1 MFKNKTFYIV
11 IILIC
16 FSVLVFIEYIT
27 PKPVNWQRTYSKDD
41 KIPYGS
47 YIVFELLSE
56 LFENQT
62 IKPNY
67 KTFYEVAQHDN
78 IGIFEEDSNKIS
90 YEKYHT
96 NFILFNEN
104 FTPDE
109 TETSTILDIAHK
121 GGYFF
126 IASQYFGGT
135 FADTL
140 GIETSEYAAWKSDYS
155 EKDEKVAISLAN
167 PIFAQK
173 QYVFYEHMIS
183 FAFKSL
189 EIKKLIAKESIK
201 ILGKKGNQVNFIY
214 IPYGDGGF
222 YLHTCPLIFTNYN
235 MLSDNNE
242 YISTAL
248 SYLPTQNIIWDEYYK
263 NGRKESQNQL
273 RFILQHES
281 LKYAWW
287 VLLVSVGLFMFFKA
301 KRTQR
306 IMPIMKL
313 PQNTTLDFTKT
324 VGQLYFQRRDDTD
337 LAKKKIVYFLEYI
350 RTVFYLNTNQLDKE
364 FIESLSAKSG
374 YELNKTKR
382 IFGLIADVQQ
392 YNTIEETQLLE
403 LSRYIDD
410 FYAFGKIK

>member
-11 IILIC
+11 TILVC
-16 FSVLVFIEYIT
+16 FSLLVFIEYMT

-56 LFENQT
+56 LFDNRTIQT
-62 IKPNY
+62 NY
-67 KTFYEVAQHDN
+67 QTFYELSQ
-78 IGIFEEDSNKIS
+78 IFDKAS
-90 YEKYHT
+90 YDDLPNEKYKT
-96 NFILFNEN
+96 NLILFNEN
-104 FTPDE
+104 FMPDGA
-109 TETSTILDIAHK
+109 ETSAMLNIANR

-140 GIETSEYAAWKSDYS
+140 GIKTSEYVAWKSNYS

-173 QYVFYEHMIS
+173 QYVFYEHIVP
-183 FAFKSL
+183 FTFRSL
-189 EIKKLIAKESIK
+189 EIKEITRNENIK
-201 ILGKKGNQVNFIY
+201 VLGKKGDQVNFIY

-235 MLSDNNE
+235 MLSNNNE

-248 SYLPTQNIIWDEYYK
+248 SYLPTQDVVWDEYYK

-287 VLLVSVGLFMFFKA
+287 VFLVSVGLFMFFKA

-313 PQNTTLDFTKT
+313 PQNSTLDFTKT

-382 IFGLIADVQQ
+382 IFGLIADVQR
-392 YNTIEETQLLE
+392 YNTIAETQLLE
-403 LSRYIDD
+403 LSSYIDD

>member
-16 FSVLVFIEYIT
+16 FSLLVFIEYMT
-27 PKPVNWQRTYSKDD
+27 PKPVNWQRTYAKDD

-47 YIVFELLSE
+47 YIVFDLLSE
-56 LFENQT
+56 LFENCTIQT
-62 IKPNY
+62 NY
-67 KTFYEVAQHDN
+67 QTFYELSQVFDK
-78 IGIFEEDSNKIS
+78 ES
-90 YEKYHT
+90 YDDLPNEKYTT

-109 TETSTILDIAHK
+109 SETSAILNIANR

-140 GIETSEYAAWKSDYS
+140 GIKTSEYDTWKSDYS
-155 EKDEKVAISLAN
+155 EKDGKVAISLAN
-167 PIFAQK
+167 PNFTQK
-173 QYVFYEHMIS
+173 DYDFYEHTVP
-183 FAFKSL
+183 FTFKSL
-189 EIKKLIAKESIK
+189 EIKETTEDEKIK
-201 ILGKKGNQVNFIY
+201 ILGKKGKQINFIY

-222 YLHTCPLIFTNYN
+222 YLHTCPLVFTNYN
-235 MLSDNNE
+235 MLSNNHE

-248 SYLPTQNIIWDEYYK
+248 SYLPTQNVIWDEYYK
-263 NGRKESQNQL
+263 NGRKESQNPL

-287 VLLVSVGLFMFFKA
+287 VFLVGVGLFMFFKA
-301 KRTQR
+301 KRVQR

-313 PQNTTLDFTKT
+313 PQNATLDFTKT

-382 IFGLIADVQQ
+382 IFGLIADVQR